1 MTMTR
6 IAPPYYIQ
14 HISGIQTTS
23 GTNPE
28 IIYQLT
34 PPSGYTKAAA
44 AYCSG
49 QKNNHFFCYDCYVDS
64 TNKLHAQFHGDESQA
79 GQFTA
84 AFTIFWV

>member
-14 HISGIQTTS
+14 YISGIQTTS

-28 IIYQLT
+28 ITYQLT
-34 PPSGYTKAAA
+34 PPSGYTKVAAV
-44 AYCSG
+44 YCSG
-49 QKNNHFFCYDCYVDS
+49 QRNNQFFCYDCYVFGD
-64 TNKLHAQFHGDESQA
+64 NKLYAQFHGNESQA

-84 AFTIFWV
+84 AFTVFWV

>member
-6 IAPPYYIQ
+6 IAPPYYI
-14 HISGIQTTS
+14 HHFYDIQTTS

-28 IIYQLT
+28 ITYQLT

-49 QKNNHFFCYDCYVDS
+49 QKQNHFFCYDCFVDGA
-64 TNKLHAQFHGDESQA
+64 NKLHAQFHGDESQV

-84 AFTIFWV
+84 AFTVFWV